1 MKFYY
6 YSFIL
11 TILILSIKGQIL
23 AQISDTSILE
33 NIAFGSCSH
42 QDKKQK
48 ILYSVIEQSP
58 DIFVYLGDNIYGDSR
73 YINVIKEKYTKLGS
87 KKEFQSLKNAC
98 KVLATWDDHDY
109 GWNDAGRHYSLKT
122 ESREAFLNFWEEPK
136 SSERWSHKGIYHSEI
151 YGPIGKRVQI
161 ILLDTRTFRDNL
173 IWENNSGPGKNAY
186 VPNQNSDSTFLGN
199 LQWEWLEQQ
208 FQKDAE
214 IRIVASS
221 NQFSHEYNGHES
233 WTNVPHERKK
243 MLELIKKHKVEGLLF
258 ISGDVHY
265 GEISKLETEGLYPI
279 YDITSSGLTQR
290 WHNTSPNKNRIGKAV
305 RKNNFGLLQ
314 FDWGENPF
322 IRMKI
327 LNKKGKVKS
336 ANVIMLSDLT
346 F

>member
-1 MKFYY
+1 MNLY
-6 YSFIL
+6 YS
-11 TILILSIKGQIL
+11 LILSTLFFLTRGQPL
-23 AQISDTSILE
+23 AQNSAINTLQS
-33 NIAFGSCSH
+33 IAFGSCSH

-48 ILYSVIEQSP
+48 ILYSVIKQSP
-58 DIFVYLGDNIYGDSR
+58 DIFIYLGDNIYGDSK
-73 YINVIKEKYTKLGS
+73 YITVIKDKYATLGA
-87 KKEFQSLKNAC
+87 KKEFQALKSKC

-109 GWNDAGRHYSLKT
+109 GWNDAGKYYPLKT
-122 ESREAFLNFWEEPK
+122 ESREVFLNFWEEPK
-136 SSERWSHKGIYHSEI
+136 SSERWEHKGIYHSEI

-161 ILLDTRTFRDNL
+161 ILLDTRTFRDNR
-173 IWENNSGPGKNAY
+173 IWEINSGPGKNAY
-186 VPNQNSDSTFLGN
+186 VPNQSPDSTVLGKE
-199 LQWEWLEQQ
+199 QWMWLEQQ

-214 IRIVASS
+214 IRIIASS

-243 MLELIKKHKVEGLLF
+243 MLDIIKKYKVEGILF

-265 GEISKLETEGLYPI
+265 GEISKLESDGLYPI
-279 YDITSSGLTQR
+279 YDVTSSGLTQR
-290 WHNTSPNKNRIGKAV
+290 WHNTSPNRNRIGKAV

-327 LNKKGKVKS
+327 LNKKGKIKS